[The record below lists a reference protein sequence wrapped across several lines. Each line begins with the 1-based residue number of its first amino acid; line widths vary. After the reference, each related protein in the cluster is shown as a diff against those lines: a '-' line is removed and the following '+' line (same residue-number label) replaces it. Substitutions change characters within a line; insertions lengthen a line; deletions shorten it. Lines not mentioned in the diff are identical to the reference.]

1 MKSKTI
7 ICCLMAAVLMSGTA
21 ASSICAIAA
30 TDDSTV
36 ASGKTESSDSYYF
49 EWDRSDDKGL
59 TINFGASFD
68 EAIMIRN
75 NRLFAS
81 LFSDFTVEKGQVN
94 IGVSLLAKLDDGEN
108 TLELLTK
115 DKKYDITIN
124 VTNNHPEEVS
134 EVSETSGEEF
144 VLQADNTAFEWDRNG
159 GSDIA
164 IMTNSFSKQI
174 AVKSGM
180 HYASSLIND
189 SVSINDGQIL
199 ISADFLKKLDA
210 GENDLYL
217 MLKEGIITVK
227 VVVSDSTPQEP
238 SEEKVITAEETE
250 LTWDRSDLIGVSVNT
265 NSDSRNI
272 AITKDGEPFASNK
285 ELGVYVT
292 SGRVGIT
299 ANILKNL
306 DDGENSLVF
315 EFDDGTITVNIY
327 VTNKK
332 HSEDTELSVGETEFE
347 WSRNSEDG
355 IVIQTNSGSESFT
368 VKKDNRLFASSLL
381 SKDLSIE
388 EGQIYL
394 DAGFLK
400 KLDNG
405 ENHLTLMLKEGCVDV
420 TVTVIDDGQEST
432 GDVKE
437 ITADETYFTWDRS
450 NLIGIAVKTNSSA
463 GNVVV
468 TKDGQPVFSN
478 KDKGVY
484 ITLGR
489 VGITANYLK
498 KLDNGENKLVF
509 EFDDGN
515 LSVTI
520 NVTDRKNK
528 SGSSSGLTAERS
540 VFTWRRNSSE
550 GISIKTNSVSS
561 TASVRKSGMLSLISK
576 SSSISIQ
583 DGTVTLTPEYLSTLS
598 DGKNNLTLVMDDG
611 SIDIIVNVV
620 GDVAEQSYH
629 LQSSSYLPSSS
640 GFSGNYPQTGG
651 VALVAG
657 AALTAVSAG
666 IVGIAAAKKRRKKK

>member
-36 ASGKTESSDSYYF
+36 AAGKTESSDSYYF

-463 GNVVV
+463 RNVVV

-489 VGITANYLK
+489 VGITANYLQ

-598 DGKNNLTLVMDDG
+598 DGKNNLTLVMEDG
-611 SIDIIVNVV
+611 SIDIIVNVIEN
-620 GDVAEQSYH
+620 VADQSYRS
-629 LQSSSYLPSSS
+629 QSSSYLPS
-640 GFSGNYPQTGG
+640 GTNFFGNYPQTGSAAL
-651 VALVAG
+651 ALVT
-657 AALTAVSAG
+657 ALTAASAG
-666 IVGIAAAKKRRKKK
+666 VVGIIASKKRRKKQ

>member
-1 MKSKTI
+1 M
-7 ICCLMAAVLMSGTA
+7 
-21 ASSICAIAA
+21 
-30 TDDSTV
+30 
-36 ASGKTESSDSYYF
+36 
-49 EWDRSDDKGL
+49 
-59 TINFGASFD
+59 
-68 EAIMIRN
+68 
-75 NRLFAS
+75 
-81 LFSDFTVEKGQVN
+81 
-94 IGVSLLAKLDDGEN
+94 
-108 TLELLTK
+108 
-115 DKKYDITIN
+115 
-124 VTNNHPEEVS
+124 
-134 EVSETSGEEF
+134 
-144 VLQADNTAFEWDRNG
+144 
-159 GSDIA
+159 
-164 IMTNSFSKQI
+164 
-174 AVKSGM
+174 
-180 HYASSLIND
+180 
-189 SVSINDGQIL
+189 
-199 ISADFLKKLDA
+199 
-210 GENDLYL
+210 
-217 MLKEGIITVK
+217 
-227 VVVSDSTPQEP
+227 
-238 SEEKVITAEETE
+238 
-250 LTWDRSDLIGVSVNT
+250 
-265 NSDSRNI
+265 
-272 AITKDGEPFASNK
+272 
-285 ELGVYVT
+285 
-292 SGRVGIT
+292 
-299 ANILKNL
+299 
-306 DDGENSLVF
+306 F

-489 VGITANYLK
+489 VGITANYLQ

-576 SSSISIQ
+576 SSIVSFPSISDIS
-583 DGTVTLTPEYLSTLS
+583 LSVDFSFPPRNRVVSQLPTIVSALS
-598 DGKNNLTLVMDDG
+598 LYSALSCDCDCRIILALISRDLIVAISLSNLG
-611 SIDIIVNVV
+611 ISPIFAN
-620 GDVAEQSYH
+620 
-629 LQSSSYLPSSS
+629 SSSKQRTCIGSLPDPSGLLSALVHSKLNICVYIIDTKKLNVSSVSGTITNRAVSSS
-640 GFSGNYPQTGG
+640 PS
-651 VALVAG
+651 L
-657 AALTAVSAG
+657 SSS
-666 IVGIAAAKKRRKKK
+666 ISS

>member
-36 ASGKTESSDSYYF
+36 AAGKTESSDSYYF

-115 DKKYDITIN
+115 DEKYDITIN

-598 DGKNNLTLVMDDG
+598 DGKNNLTLVMEDG
-611 SIDIIVNVV
+611 SIDIIVNVIEN
-620 GDVAEQSYH
+620 VADQSYRS
-629 LQSSSYLPSSS
+629 QSSSYLPS
-640 GFSGNYPQTGG
+640 GTNFFGNYPQTGSAAL
-651 VALVAG
+651 ALVT
-657 AALTAVSAG
+657 ALTAASAG
-666 IVGIAAAKKRRKKK
+666 VVGIIASKKRRKKQ

>member
-21 ASSICAIAA
+21 VSSICAIAA

-94 IGVSLLAKLDDGEN
+94 IGASLLAKLDDGEN

-115 DKKYDITIN
+115 DEKYDITIN
-124 VTNNHPEEVS
+124 ITNNHPEEVS

-463 GNVVV
+463 RNVVV

-489 VGITANYLK
+489 VGITANYLQ

-598 DGKNNLTLVMDDG
+598 DGKNNLTLVMEDG
-611 SIDIIVNVV
+611 SIDIIVNVIEN
-620 GDVAEQSYH
+620 VADQSYRS
-629 LQSSSYLPSSS
+629 QSSSYLPS
-640 GFSGNYPQTGG
+640 GTNFFGNYPQTGSA
-651 VALVAG
+651 ALALG
-657 AALTAVSAG
+657 TALTAASAG
-666 IVGIAAAKKRRKKK
+666 VVGIIASKKRRKKQ

>member
-7 ICCLMAAVLMSGTA
+7 ICCLMAAVLMAGTA

-36 ASGKTESSDSYYF
+36 AAGKTESSDSYYF

-489 VGITANYLK
+489 VGITANYLQ

-598 DGKNNLTLVMDDG
+598 DGKNNLTLVMEDG
-611 SIDIIVNVV
+611 SIDIIVNVIEN
-620 GDVAEQSYH
+620 VADQSYRS
-629 LQSSSYLPSSS
+629 QSSSYLPS
-640 GFSGNYPQTGG
+640 GTNFFGNYPQTGSA
-651 VALVAG
+651 ALALG
-657 AALTAVSAG
+657 TALTAASAG
-666 IVGIAAAKKRRKKK
+666 VVGIIASKKRRKKQ

>member
-159 GSDIA
+159 GSDID

-199 ISADFLKKLDA
+199 ISADFLKKLDT

-463 GNVVV
+463 RNVVV

-489 VGITANYLK
+489 VGITANYLQ

-598 DGKNNLTLVMDDG
+598 DGKNNLTLVMEDG
-611 SIDIIVNVV
+611 SIDIIVNVIEN
-620 GDVAEQSYH
+620 VADQSYRS
-629 LQSSSYLPSSS
+629 QSSSYLPS
-640 GFSGNYPQTGG
+640 GTNFFGNYPQTGSAAL
-651 VALVAG
+651 ALVT
-657 AALTAVSAG
+657 ALTAASAG
-666 IVGIAAAKKRRKKK
+666 VVGIIASKKRRKKQ